1 MNSGKQFVKKIT
13 YSGKLP
19 VLENGQLSTTPT
31 LKRCL
36 LQMTCFVFLINYKIS
51 TFGYWTLIV
60 RVIEL
65 RNFQHIVK
73 PKNFNERN
81 DID

>member
-19 VLENGQLSTTPT
+19 VLENGQWSTTST

-36 LQMTCFVFLINYKIS
+36 LQMICFVFLISFKIS
-51 TFGYWTLIV
+51 TFDYWTLIV